1 MKNEE
6 NKIVPVVELQA
17 EQLELVVSEKTIGS
31 LTTNAKEIREL
42 VKSALP
48 KYDISNYSTDDVA
61 KAKADKTLLNK
72 AQKTLNDK
80 RISFEKEFMAPFGE
94 FKEVVTETCNLIKEA
109 VKKIDTVIKEDE
121 QRSRDEKK
129 ASIEALPEIQE
140 FEALGLS
147 IQTIWNEKWLNKT
160 TSLKSI
166 STEIAEKTKAVKTDL
181 ETLKS
186 FAEDYDVLVVRYKE
200 SLNLND
206 TVAYANQL
214 KAQREATKA
223 AEAAKEETSA
233 NTPSE
238 QTSEAPA
245 GQQEA
250 QTESSAP
257 SNSNDDAE
265 ADAMDAFAAAM
276 GVEVE
281 APVQEQ
287 KPVVYPRYYEINAT
301 DEQFQKIEEFMNT
314 LGITFNLQK

>member
-1 MKNEE
+1 MNKEEKN
-6 NKIVPVVELQA
+6 IVPVAELQA
-17 EQLELVVSEKTIGS
+17 EQLELKVSEKTIGS
-31 LTTNAKEIREL
+31 LTTNAKEIRDL
-42 VKSALP
+42 VKAALP
-48 KYDISNYSTDDVA
+48 KYDISNYSSDDIA
-61 KAKADKTLLNK
+61 KAKADKALLNK

-80 RISFEKEFMAPFGE
+80 RIAFEKEFMAPFGE
-94 FKEVVTETCNLIKEA
+94 FKEVVADTCKLIKDA
-109 VKKIDTVIKEDE
+109 VSKIDTVIKEDE
-121 QRSRDEKK
+121 ERSKNEKREQVERI
-129 ASIEALPEIQE
+129 AENC
-140 FEALGLS
+140 GLEEVGVNLAK
-147 IQTIWNEKWLNKT
+147 IWNDKWLNKS

-166 STEIAEKTKAVKTDL
+166 TTEISERVERIRTDL
-181 ETLKS
+181 ETLRS

-223 AEAAKEETSA
+223 AEAAKEEAPA

-250 QTESSAP
+250 QTESTAP

-276 GVEVE
+276 GIEVE
-281 APVQEQ
+281 APKQEQ
-287 KPVVYPRYYEINAT
+287 KPVVYPRTYEINAT
-301 DEQFQKIEEFMNT
+301 DEQFNDIEAYLSQ
-314 LGITFNLQK
+314 LGVNFTIQD

>member
-1 MKNEE
+1 MNNEE
-6 NKIVPVVELQA
+6 NNIVPVVELQA

-61 KAKADKTLLNK
+61 KAKADKALLNK

-80 RISFEKEFMAPFGE
+80 RIAFEKEFMAPFGE
-94 FKEVVTETCNLIKEA
+94 FKEVVADTCKLIKDA
-109 VKKIDTVIKEDE
+109 VSKIDTVIKEDE
-121 QRSRDEKK
+121 ERSKNEKREQVERI
-129 ASIEALPEIQE
+129 AENC
-140 FEALGLS
+140 GLEEVGVNLAK
-147 IQTIWNEKWLNKT
+147 IWNDKWLNKS

-166 STEIAEKTKAVKTDL
+166 TTEISERVERIRTDL
-181 ETLKS
+181 ETLRS

-223 AEAAKEETSA
+223 AEAAKEEAPA

-250 QTESSAP
+250 QTESTAP

-276 GVEVE
+276 GIEVE
-281 APVQEQ
+281 APKQEQ
-287 KPVVYPRYYEINAT
+287 KPVVYPRTYEINAT
-301 DEQFQKIEEFMNT
+301 DEQFKDIEAYLSQ
-314 LGITFNLQK
+314 LGVNFTIQD

>member
-1 MKNEE
+1 MNKEEKN
-6 NKIVPVVELQA
+6 IVPVAELQA

-61 KAKADKTLLNK
+61 KAKADKALLNK

-80 RISFEKEFMAPFGE
+80 RIAFEKEFMAPFGE

-147 IQTIWNEKWLNKT
+147 IQTIWNDKWLNKT

-250 QTESSAP
+250 QTESPAP
-257 SNSNDDAE
+257 SNNDAE

>member
-1 MKNEE
+1 MNNEE
-6 NKIVPVVELQA
+6 NNIVPVVELQA

-61 KAKADKTLLNK
+61 KAKADKALLNK

-80 RISFEKEFMAPFGE
+80 RIAFEKEFMAPFGE

-109 VKKIDTVIKEDE
+109 VKKIDSVIKEDE
-121 QRSRDEKK
+121 ERSKTEKRN
-129 ASIEALPEIQE
+129 SILALPEIQE

-147 IQTIWNEKWLNKT
+147 IQTIWNDKWLNKT

-238 QTSEAPA
+238 ETSEAPA

-250 QTESSAP
+250 QTESPAP
-257 SNSNDDAE
+257 SNNDAE

-287 KPVVYPRYYEINAT
+287 KPVIITRTYV
-301 DEQFQKIEEFMNT
+301 IEARDFELHDLEDYLVCN
-314 LGITFNLQK
+314 GITFTVKD

>member
-1 MKNEE
+1 MNNEE
-6 NKIVPVVELQA
+6 NNIVPVVELQA

-61 KAKADKTLLNK
+61 KAKADKALLNK

-80 RISFEKEFMAPFGE
+80 RIAFEKEFMAPFGE

-109 VKKIDTVIKEDE
+109 VKKIDSVIKEDE
-121 QRSRDEKK
+121 ERSKTEKRN
-129 ASIEALPEIQE
+129 SILALPEVQE

-166 STEIAEKTKAVKTDL
+166 STDIAEKTKAVKTDL

-223 AEAAKEETSA
+223 AEAAKEETST

-245 GQQEA
+245 GQQEP
-250 QTESSAP
+250 QTESPAP

>member
-1 MKNEE
+1 MNNEKN
-6 NKIVPVVELQA
+6 IVPVVELQA

-61 KAKADKTLLNK
+61 KAKADKALLNK

-80 RISFEKEFMAPFGE
+80 RIAFEKEFMAPFGE

-109 VKKIDTVIKEDE
+109 VKKIDSVIKEDE
-121 QRSRDEKK
+121 ERSKTEKRN
-129 ASIEALPEIQE
+129 SILALPEVQE

-147 IQTIWNEKWLNKT
+147 IQTIWNDKWLNKT
-160 TSLKSI
+160 TSLKAV
-166 STEIAEKTKAVKTDL
+166 STEIAEKTETVKTDL
-181 ETLKS
+181 ETLRS

-214 KAQREATKA
+214 KAQREATAKA
-223 AEAAKEETSA
+223 AQEAQKETPA

-250 QTESSAP
+250 QTESPAP

-276 GVEVE
+276 GVESE
-281 APVQEQ
+281 APKQEQ
-287 KPVVYPRYYEINAT
+287 KPVIITRTYV
-301 DEQFQKIEEFMNT
+301 IEARDFELHDLEDYLVCN
-314 LGITFNLQK
+314 GITFTVKD

>member
-1 MKNEE
+1 MNKEEKN
-6 NKIVPVVELQA
+6 IVPVAELQA
-17 EQLELVVSEKTIGS
+17 EQLELKVSEKTIGS
-31 LTTNAKEIREL
+31 LTTNAKEIRDL
-42 VKSALP
+42 VKAALP
-48 KYDISNYSTDDVA
+48 KYDISNYSSDDIA
-61 KAKADKTLLNK
+61 KAKADKALLNK

-80 RISFEKEFMAPFGE
+80 RIAFEKEFMAPFGE
-94 FKEVVTETCNLIKEA
+94 FKEVVADTCKLIKDA
-109 VKKIDTVIKEDE
+109 VSKIDTVIKEDE

-129 ASIEALPEIQE
+129 VSIEALPEIQE

-223 AEAAKEETSA
+223 AEAAKEEAPA

-250 QTESSAP
+250 QTESTAP

-276 GVEVE
+276 GIEVE
-281 APVQEQ
+281 APKQEQ
-287 KPVVYPRYYEINAT
+287 KPVVYPRTYEINAT
-301 DEQFQKIEEFMNT
+301 DEQFKDIEAYLSQ
-314 LGITFNLQK
+314 LGVNFTIQD

>member
-1 MKNEE
+1 MNKEEKN
-6 NKIVPVVELQA
+6 IVPVAELQA

-61 KAKADKTLLNK
+61 KAKADKALLNK

-80 RISFEKEFMAPFGE
+80 RIAFEKEFMAPFGE

-214 KAQREATKA
+214 KAQREATAKA
-223 AEAAKEETSA
+223 AQEAQKETPA

-238 QTSEAPA
+238 QTNEAPA

-250 QTESSAP
+250 QTESPAP
-257 SNSNDDAE
+257 SNNDAE

>member
-1 MKNEE
+1 MNNEE
-6 NKIVPVVELQA
+6 NNIVPVVELQA

-61 KAKADKTLLNK
+61 KAKADKALLNK

-80 RISFEKEFMAPFGE
+80 RIAFEKEFMAPFGE

-109 VKKIDTVIKEDE
+109 VKKIDSVIKEDE
-121 QRSRDEKK
+121 ERSKTEKRN
-129 ASIEALPEIQE
+129 SILALPEVQE

-147 IQTIWNEKWLNKT
+147 IQTIWNDKWLNKT

-223 AEAAKEETSA
+223 AKEETSA

-238 QTSEAPA
+238 ETSEAPA

-250 QTESSAP
+250 QTESPAP

-276 GVEVE
+276 GVESE
-281 APVQEQ
+281 APKQEQ
-287 KPVVYPRYYEINAT
+287 KPVIITRTYV
-301 DEQFQKIEEFMNT
+301 IEARDFELHDLEDYLVCN
-314 LGITFNLQK
+314 GITFTVKD

>member
-1 MKNEE
+1 MNNEE
-6 NKIVPVVELQA
+6 KNIVPVAELQA
-17 EQLELVVSEKTIGS
+17 EQLELKVSEKTIGS
-31 LTTNAKEIREL
+31 LTTNAKEIRDL
-42 VKSALP
+42 VKAALP
-48 KYDISNYSTDDVA
+48 KYDISNYSSDDIA
-61 KAKADKTLLNK
+61 KAKADKALLNK

-80 RISFEKEFMAPFGE
+80 RIAFEKEFMAPFGE
-94 FKEVVTETCNLIKEA
+94 FKEVVADTCKLIKDA
-109 VKKIDTVIKEDE
+109 VSKIDTVIKEDE

-129 ASIEALPEIQE
+129 ASIDALPEIQE
-140 FEALGLS
+140 FEALGIS

-223 AEAAKEETSA
+223 AEAASEEAPA

-238 QTSEAPA
+238 QASEAPA

-250 QTESSAP
+250 QTSSPAP
-257 SNSNDDAE
+257 SISRDDAE

-276 GVEVE
+276 GIESE
-281 APVQEQ
+281 APKQEQ
-287 KPVVYPRYYEINAT
+287 KPVVYPRNYEINAT